1 MISNTV
7 LYEIVTNRILIIPI
21 CSWTI
26 AQLLKVAIV
35 LIQEKQLD
43 LRYLVVSGG
52 MPSAHSAV
60 VTSLATSIAFI
71 QGFGSV
77 NFGISVIL
85 ALIVMYDAA
94 GLRQSVGKQ
103 SIVLNR
109 ILQELRLHRPAT
121 ELGRDLREFVGHT
134 SLQVLIGGL
143 LGIAVAF
150 LWFILTGF

>member
-1 MISNTV
+1 M
-7 LYEIVTNRILIIPI
+7 LDEIATNRILIIPV
-21 CSWTI
+21 CSWAI
-26 AQLLKVAIV
+26 AQLIKVIIV
-35 LIQEKQLD
+35 LIRQKELD
-43 LRYLVVSGG
+43 LSYLVISGG

-60 VTSLATSIAFI
+60 VTSLSTSIAFI
-71 QGFGSV
+71 QGFSSV
-77 NFGISVIL
+77 DFGISVIL

-109 ILQELRLHRPAT
+109 ILQELRLHRPVI

-143 LGIAVAF
+143 LGIAVAL
-150 LWFILTGF
+150 LWFIITGF